1 MNTNALDDIRER
13 YEYGIEVYVDSER
26 QVVSARS
33 KRKTLNSGS
42 NWVIDNNDLDLSDLM
57 FERLSL

>member
-57 FERLSL
+57 VERLSL

>member
-57 FERLSL
+57 VECLSL